1 MNNLIRC
8 FKQSREFIRG
18 WCSHVHGL
26 YKQLYLLLS
35 LMDTSGAINRAP
47 CIHQIPLVVHTTVR
61 SIGTLLISPPKYFKA
76 ALRNSEEE
84 TRNNKLALSGSFI
97 SFLGLPKSTNIPV
110 YQYIC
115 ISIYTLPYIRM
126 YVRTILTQPKF
137 KFVQQRY
144 VNFCLKSKVNMAIKV
159 F

>member
-8 FKQSREFIRG
+8 FERSREFIRG

-47 CIHQIPLVVHTTVR
+47 CIHQIPLVVCTTVR

-76 ALRNSEEE
+76 ALRNNEEE
-84 TRNNKLALSGSFI
+84 TRNNKFALSGSFI
-97 SFLGLPKSTNIPV
+97 SFLGLPKSTNIPT
-110 YQYIC
+110 YHIY
-115 ISIYTLPYIRM
+115 IYT
-126 YVRTILTQPKF
+126 YVYRTILTQSKF
-137 KFVQQRY
+137 KFVQRRY
-144 VNFCLKSKVNMAIKV
+144 VNFCLKSKINIAIKV
-159 F
+159 L